1 MKTAC
6 LNLSPEGLLEI
17 ISYDSREIELALDIM
32 NEQDVSLSKWE
43 KVKNEYSTTGYA
55 VSSAIDFPSEFNL
68 DDSILNSFINSM
80 FRKNE
85 EIVMAS

>member
-17 ISYDSREIELALDIM
+17 INYDSREIELTLDIM
-32 NEQDVSLSKWE
+32 NEYDVSLCKWE

-55 VSSAIDFPSEFNL
+55 VSSAIDFPSEFNV

-80 FRKNE
+80 FRKDE

>member
-17 ISYDSREIELALDIM
+17 INYDSREIELTLDIM
-32 NEQDVSLSKWE
+32 NEYDVSLSKWE
-43 KVKNEYSTTGYA
+43 KVKNEYSITGYA
-55 VSSAIDFPSEFNL
+55 VSSIIDFPSEFGV
-68 DDSILNSFINSM
+68 DDAILNSFINSM
-80 FRKNE
+80 FRKDE

>member
-17 ISYDSREIELALDIM
+17 INYDSREIEMTLDIM
-32 NEQDVSLSKWE
+32 NEYDVSLSKWE
-43 KVKNEYSTTGYA
+43 KVKNGYSTTNYA
-55 VSSAIDFPSEFNL
+55 VSSAIDFPSEFDV
-68 DDSILNSFINSM
+68 DDAILNSFINSM
-80 FRKNE
+80 FRKDE